1 MAIVALALTLGMPKL
16 MENSMCLIADSERA
30 IISFLTIILA
40 VDPEMRAEFEQQ
52 SRASPLTG
60 ATTNAMTGGGFDLA
74 GWMAG
79 TSPSPMASAGEAR
92 DGATGRETTAG
103 SARKRG

>member
-1 MAIVALALTLGMPKL
+1 M
-16 MENSMCLIADSERA
+16 
-30 IISFLTIILA
+30 
-40 VDPEMRAEFEQQ
+40 DPEIRAEFEQQ

-60 ATTNAMTGGGFDLA
+60 ATTNAMTGGSFDLA

-79 TSPSPMASAGEAR
+79 TSPSPMAGAEGAR
-92 DGATGRETTAG
+92 DGATGRDPTTG

>member
-1 MAIVALALTLGMPKL
+1 M
-16 MENSMCLIADSERA
+16 
-30 IISFLTIILA
+30 
-40 VDPEMRAEFEQQ
+40 DPETRAEFEQQ

-79 TSPSPMASAGEAR
+79 TGPSPMASAEGAR
-92 DGATGRETTAG
+92 DGATGRETAPG

>member
-1 MAIVALALTLGMPKL
+1 
-16 MENSMCLIADSERA
+16 
-30 IISFLTIILA
+30 
-40 VDPEMRAEFEQQ
+40 MRAEFEQQ

-79 TSPSPMASAGEAR
+79 TAPSPMASAEGAR
-92 DGATGRETTAG
+92 EGATGREAAAG